1 MKLTVKKITMLLMIL
16 VISVFISG
24 CSDTKIGVVDVN
36 KIMTDSP
43 KVQEFEEQLKTNAKT
58 LVDQLEQDKAN
69 LSQEQLQQRSMEVST
84 EMEKMKQDL
93 SAQLNESMD
102 KALAEVAKEKKLS
115 VVLYKNGV
123 AQGGIDVT
131 DDVIK
136 KMQ

>member
-1 MKLTVKKITMLLMIL
+1 MKLNARKITMLLMIL
-16 VISVFISG
+16 VVSVFISG
-24 CSDTKIGVVDVN
+24 CGDAKIGVVDVN

-43 KVQEFEEQLKTNAKT
+43 KVQQFEEQLKTNAKT
-58 LVDQLEQDKAN
+58 LVDKLEQDKAN
-69 LSQEQLQQRSMEVST
+69 LSQEELQKRSMEVST
-84 EMEKMKQDL
+84 EMEKLKQDL
-93 SAQLNESMD
+93 SSQLNESMD
-102 KALAEVAKEKKLS
+102 QALAEIAKEKKLS